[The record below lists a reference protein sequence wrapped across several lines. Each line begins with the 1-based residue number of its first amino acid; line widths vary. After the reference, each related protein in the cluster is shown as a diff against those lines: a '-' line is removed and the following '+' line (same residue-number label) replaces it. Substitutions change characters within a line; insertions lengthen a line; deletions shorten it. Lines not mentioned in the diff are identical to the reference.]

1 MKKQVYAVA
10 AIVDSIAATVRGTKA
25 VRSVTKTAL
34 MPLLATATPPRDP
47 GMAIGLAGSWAGDV
61 ALLGD
66 SDRAFR
72 AGLFSFLVAHLG
84 YTAALTRKSQPGAR
98 KAVVPIVAASAAAAL
113 VFARAAGPS
122 TGRPVGLYALT
133 LGTMVA
139 AASTVRGAGARR
151 VFGGAALFAVSDALL
166 GASRFVLKGR
176 AAQVAAAG
184 VMPTYAAAQWLI
196 HSGFE
201 RTGTPRENPVD
212 ALC

>member
-1 MKKQVYAVA
+1 MKNLVYAAAALVDSTVA
-10 AIVDSIAATVRGTKA
+10 AFERGGALRK
-25 VRSVTKTAL
+25 VTKTSL
-34 MPLLATATPPRDP
+34 MPALAVASPPQNA
-47 GMAIGLAGSWAGDV
+47 GMAVGLAGSWAGDV

-84 YTAALTRKSQPGAR
+84 YTAALAQRSQPGSR
-98 KAVVPIVAASAAAAL
+98 RAVVPIVTASAIGAV
-113 VFARAAGPS
+113 VFARAAGPM
-122 TGRPVGLYALT
+122 GRPVGLYALT

-176 AAQVAAAG
+176 AKRVAAAG

-196 HSGFE
+196 HTGFRGE
-201 RTGTPRENPVD
+201 GNPRET
-212 ALC
+212 A